1 MKTAQPAFRS
11 KLVYQHNHLIRQP
24 LNLSPL
30 EIKIFLLALR
40 CVRFDDVELPTIS
53 IPLSDVMPKADGGK
67 DYAMI
72 TAACKNLLKKQIQI
86 IPTSIKNPDKKQK
99 WHEAN
104 ILGDIGIDPNGI
116 GMITGTFSNIVKP
129 YLIELN
135 TGNFT
140 IGEIAKLLAISNPNT
155 YRLYWIFKSYDS
167 LPSHSMS
174 FDLDELKE
182 WLFEKSD
189 QYNTFFDFKRYVLDP
204 AINTFSEMGWD
215 ITWAPVKTGK
225 KVTGIKVNIPK
236 FVVKVQD
243 RVKLPDIQ
251 LSLGMENTNKPLKAA
266 PVAPI
271 NLVEAIVN
279 KNPDLQ
285 RVALCLKTRK
295 LSEEQICYLL
305 PKLGTDDLSLKKFF
319 ALNRQVNILA
329 MNNKITN
336 EPGYMYSEI
345 KRVFNI

>member
-1 MKTAQPAFRS
+1 MKNPQSAFVS
-11 KLVYQHNHLIRQP
+11 NVVYQHNHLIRQP

-40 CVRFDDVELPTIS
+40 CVRFGDTELPAIS

-129 YLIELN
+129 YLIELK
-135 TGNFT
+135 GNFA
-140 IGEIAKLLAISNPNT
+140 IGEIAKLLAITNPNT

-167 LPSHSMS
+167 QGGGHHFQLD
-174 FDLDELKE
+174 DLKM
-182 WLFEKSD
+182 WLFEKTE
-189 QYNTFFDFKRYVLDP
+189 QYDTFFDFKRYVLDP
-204 AINTFSEMGWD
+204 AMKTFAEMNWG

-243 RVKLPDIQ
+243 KVKLPDIQ
-251 LSLGMENTNKPLKAA
+251 LSLNIEESKGKKTVKPAPATPVGALVAENPELQK
-266 PVAPI
+266 VAS
-271 NLVEAIVN
+271 
-279 KNPDLQ
+279 
-285 RVALCLKTRK
+285 CLKSRK

-305 PKLGTDDLSLKKFF
+305 PKLGTDELSLKKFF
-319 ALNRQVNILA
+319 AINRQVMVMA
-329 MNNKITN
+329 SDKKITN
-336 EPGYMYSEI
+336 EPAYMYTEL

>member
-204 AINTFSEMGWD
+204 AIKTFSEMGWD
-215 ITWAPVKTGK
+215 ITWTPVKTGK

-251 LSLGMENTNKPLKAA
+251 LSLVIEDVK
-266 PVAPI
+266 
-271 NLVEAIVN
+271 VN
-279 KNPDLQ
+279 KVAKLASSTNTVAKIVGQDFELQ
-285 RVALCLKTRK
+285 KMALCLKGRK

-305 PKLGTDDLSLKKFF
+305 PKLGTDELSLKKFN
-319 ALNRQVNILA
+319 ALNRQVMIMA
-329 MNNKITN
+329 SDRKVDN
-336 EPGYMYSEI
+336 EAAYMYAEI